1 MVNAIGLGGRYT
13 LDMYSGGTVN
23 PLPVGTTASTGA
35 LCPQTG
41 VWKSEI
47 YQVVVGIDKGTVMP
61 RYQNTNVD
69 WVLTNY
75 SLSEINREQ

>member
-1 MVNAIGLGGRYT
+1 MINPTGLGGRYIF
-13 LDMYSGGTVN
+13 DMYSGGAVN

-35 LCPQTG
+35 LCPQKG
-41 VWKSEI
+41 VWKSET
-47 YQVVVGIDKGTVMP
+47 YQVVVGIDKGMVMP

-75 SLSEINREQ
+75 SLSELNQE